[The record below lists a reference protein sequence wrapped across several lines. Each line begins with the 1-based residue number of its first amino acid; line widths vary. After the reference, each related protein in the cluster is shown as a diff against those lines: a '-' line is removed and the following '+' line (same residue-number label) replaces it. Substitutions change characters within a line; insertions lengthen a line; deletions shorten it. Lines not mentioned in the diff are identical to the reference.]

1 MIYIKVSENDVVIA
15 AEAHENPVYVRHQP
29 NGVNVRCHEVKA
41 EGILSVDGSEI
52 YQIVGKPA
60 MEGATKMA
68 EVITTDEYLNLVVEL
83 ENNIPDNDDEED
95 INPEV
100 PDGGTEEQILTR
112 AELTAKVAELE
123 EQLVATKILLGVE

>member
-52 YQIVGKPA
+52 YQIVGRTA

-83 ENNIPDNDDEED
+83 ETNTDSDDEED

-123 EQLVATKILLGVE
+123 EQLIATKILLGVE